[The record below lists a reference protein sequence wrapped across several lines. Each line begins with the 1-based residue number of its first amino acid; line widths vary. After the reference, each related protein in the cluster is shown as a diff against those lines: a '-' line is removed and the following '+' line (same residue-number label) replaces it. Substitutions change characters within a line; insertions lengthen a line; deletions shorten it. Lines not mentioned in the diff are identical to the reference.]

1 MSSARN
7 LRTYE
12 DRYSRTGQERER
24 EDRTGYPNR
33 KEREKRKQLKTVKTG
48 ATRKRDRCA
57 RCIKIEEGNNNN
69 TKSRRRK
76 SEGDHNGH
84 PLQPLKIA
92 SITTLSPKIKN
103 QIIKSCRRV
112 PLPSV
117 KVESNV
123 AQHLSRK
130 PRKYMLAPIYPL
142 SNENLSHLHLFI
154 TISKREYNDLR
165 NYK

>member
-24 EDRTGYPNR
+24 GKNGISKPKGER
-33 KEREKRKQLKTVKTG
+33 KEKTIEDG
-48 ATRKRDRCA
+48 ENGRDEEA
-57 RCIKIEEGNNNN
+57 RQVRQVHKIEEGNNNNN

-112 PLPSV
+112 PSPSV

-130 PRKYMLAPIYPL
+130 PRKYICLLQYIQRKSESSESVHPNIKARI
-142 SNENLSHLHLFI
+142 
-154 TISKREYNDLR
+154 
-165 NYK
+165 